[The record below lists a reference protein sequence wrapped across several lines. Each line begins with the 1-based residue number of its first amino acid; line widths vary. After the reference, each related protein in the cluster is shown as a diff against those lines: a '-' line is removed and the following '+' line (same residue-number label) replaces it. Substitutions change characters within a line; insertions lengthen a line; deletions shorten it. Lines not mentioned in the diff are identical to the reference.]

1 MNLYEFFLQEVRQNK
16 TLEGELYL
24 LSSSWA
30 ANDAQTQVTFCKKSK
45 PENSI

>member
-16 TLEGELYL
+16 TLEGEYL

-30 ANDAQTQVTFCKKSK
+30 ANDAQTQVTFYKKSK
-45 PENSI
+45 PEISI